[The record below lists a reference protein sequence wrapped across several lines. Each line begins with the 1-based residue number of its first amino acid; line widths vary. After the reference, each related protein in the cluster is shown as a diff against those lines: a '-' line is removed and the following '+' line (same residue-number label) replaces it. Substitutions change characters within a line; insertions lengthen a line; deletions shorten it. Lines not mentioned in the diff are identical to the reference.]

1 MTLPPIIPLILLIL
15 GALAVGASDL
25 ARLRR
30 PSLVMVIAS
39 LLALIAGVAVRADAP
54 LTQIVSNWQPVS
66 VFTVPI
72 SFRVDQTAWIIGVG
86 LLLACA
92 ATAFTWLAY
101 PGHSRPAPRAL
112 SLLLIASAL
121 AGVYASNLLTLTVAW
136 GLLDVV
142 FIAALLVR
150 SGPQVGR
157 RAAVAIVLNTSSTIC
172 VWIATLLIEN
182 GHDSLYWHLV
192 SLPGEPRMWLA
203 AAGVLRLGLY
213 PLHQWLPLEL
223 SQEPDRSVLLFTVPP
238 TVGLALFARLAM
250 TRNLPPAGE
259 SIVPLLG
266 LISAVVGAVLAWH
279 SSRARSGLP
288 FIALGLAGLAVL
300 DAGSLSTPG
309 TLIAVT
315 LNWLF
320 IMISLLIARGFMRRA
335 SWWSVGTIIAG
346 LSIAGVPGTLGFA
359 ARYSMITNL
368 IRSGEWV
375 MLAGGILAEVLLMA
389 AAVRVILAPT
399 LNERD
404 DQPIGVV
411 RHSLYGAALIAAAA
425 PLIGLALIPGFIP
438 AVPSFSNMLGN
449 LSPITIAAWLIPII
463 AGAVIVWRG
472 QRTAAPEVEAATEA
486 PLWARALRLDWVS
499 VLFSQVVQRLTGL
512 LRGLAGVIE
521 GEGGL
526 IWVIIIVIVGVVLTS
541 GALK

>member
-1 MTLPPIIPLILLIL
+1 
-15 GALAVGASDL
+15 
-25 ARLRR
+25 
-30 PSLVMVIAS
+30 
-39 LLALIAGVAVRADAP
+39 
-54 LTQIVSNWQPVS
+54 VS

-449 LSPITIAAWLIPII
+449 LSPMTIAAWLIPII

-472 QRTAAPEVEAATEA
+472 QRTATPEVEAATEA